1 MVRQSAMKG
10 GAAMKR
16 TLTVLVLLTAC
27 ALLLLMGAALV
38 EGPVLLMPPRET
50 ELPPAAQPLLTRA
63 EGLPAETVAAALV
76 QEGPEHRSAC
86 LDAPEHAPILA
97 QPLTDRNGYPMTGCT
112 HVKTVYTA
120 CPLQDMPG

>member
-1 MVRQSAMKG
+1 MRKM
-10 GAAMKR
+10 
-16 TLTVLVLLTAC
+16 LTVLMLLAGC

-38 EGPVLLMPPRET
+38 EGPVLLMPPQEGQ
-50 ELPPAAQPLLTRA
+50 PFPAAQPLLARA
-63 EGLPAETVAAALV
+63 EGLPAEAAEAALV
-76 QEGPEHRSAC
+76 REGPERRSAC
-86 LDAPEHAPILA
+86 LDAPEHTPILA

>member
-1 MVRQSAMKG
+1 MRKM
-10 GAAMKR
+10 
-16 TLTVLVLLTAC
+16 LTVLMLLAGC

-38 EGPVLLMPPRET
+38 EGPVLLMPPGET
-50 ELPPAAQPLLTRA
+50 ELPPAVQPLLARA

>member
-1 MVRQSAMKG
+1 MKG

-38 EGPVLLMPPRET
+38 EGPVLLMPPKET
-50 ELPPAAQPLLTRA
+50 ELPPAVQPLLTRA
-63 EGLPAETVAAALV
+63 EGLPAEAVAAALL